1 MKNIKKLR
9 QNVICFLVREIER
22 GNAYDCVKSRPAM
35 KNTERKPNMTEI
47 LYYPVV
53 DCDVDGTEKIA
64 MIPTTDVHSVKAQ
77 SRMWLAEMLPNY
89 FRLYSKDSHHNTDD
103 FTVRCPR
110 CGKVLNRI
118 SQNVTETKLGLYECR
133 ACRKI

>member
-22 GNAYDCVKSRPAM
+22 GNAYDCVKSRLAI

-53 DCDVDGTEKIA
+53 DCNPEGTEKIA

-89 FRLYSKDSHHNTDD
+89 FRLYTTDNHHTTDA
-103 FTVRCPR
+103 FNIRCPR
-110 CGKVLNRI
+110 CGKALNRI
-118 SQNVTETKLGLYECR
+118 GRPVSNNKLGLYECR
-133 ACRKI
+133 ACSKK

>member
-1 MKNIKKLR
+1 
-9 QNVICFLVREIER
+9 
-22 GNAYDCVKSRPAM
+22 
-35 KNTERKPNMTEI
+35 MTEI

-89 FRLYSKDSHHNTDD
+89 FRLYTTDNHHTTDA
-103 FTVRCPR
+103 FNIRCPR
-110 CGKVLNRI
+110 CGKALNRI
-118 SQNVTETKLGLYECR
+118 GKPVSNNKLGLYECR
-133 ACRKI
+133 ACSNK